1 VLRRDF
7 GIGYHEAWNVLPAW
21 EVDALLQQHNA
32 DDGRATAGRPVLD
45 EAAILEHRR
54 VTGG

>member
-7 GIGYHEAWNVLPAW
+7 NIGYHEAWNVLPAW

-54 VTGG
+54 VTSG